1 MWAAWAALALATL
14 SKGLIGVVLPG
25 IALIAYSLATRDW
38 ALWRRLHIVS
48 GPILFLVIA
57 APWFV
62 AVSARNPGFFDFFFI
77 HEHFTRFLTS
87 EHHRTGAWW
96 YFVPMLIVGLLPW
109 VVVFFAALPRA
120 WRAPSDANGFHWQ
133 RFALVWSAVIFVFFS
148 ASGSKLPSYILPLFP
163 ALALVVG
170 WQLLALPEAALARLT
185 LPMVVATGAVTLGM
199 IAGYPALVARFADPR
214 QPAGPLLAYGP
225 WIEAGLVIA
234 FAGGAAAWWWLQR
247 GRKTAAVLS
256 VALTSL
262 TATQSFLT
270 GYDVL
275 GAARSSEPILAKVA
289 ATRGALRTDVPFY
302 SVRMYD
308 QTLPYY
314 LGRTVIP
321 VDYRDELAFGIDSE
335 PDKALATIAE
345 WQSRWQKSEQAYAI
359 MQPEEYEKLKGQDVP
374 MVELASDAR
383 RVIVSRR

>member
-1 MWAAWAALALATL
+1 
-14 SKGLIGVVLPG
+14 
-25 IALIAYSLATRDW
+25 
-38 ALWRRLHIVS
+38 
-48 GPILFLVIA
+48 
-57 APWFV
+57 
-62 AVSARNPGFFDFFFI
+62 
-77 HEHFTRFLTS
+77 
-87 EHHRTGAWW
+87 
-96 YFVPMLIVGLLPW
+96 
-109 VVVFFAALPRA
+109 
-120 WRAPSDANGFHWQ
+120 
-133 RFALVWSAVIFVFFS
+133 
-148 ASGSKLPSYILPLFP
+148 
-163 ALALVVG
+163 
-170 WQLLALPEAALARLT
+170 
-185 LPMVVATGAVTLGM
+185 MVVATGAVTLGM